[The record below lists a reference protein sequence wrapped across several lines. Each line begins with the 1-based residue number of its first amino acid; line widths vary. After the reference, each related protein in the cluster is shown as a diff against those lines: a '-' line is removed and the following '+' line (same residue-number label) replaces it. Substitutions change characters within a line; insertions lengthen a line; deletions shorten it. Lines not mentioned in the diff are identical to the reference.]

1 VDRARLIALT
11 KQYVWQPYTPMDAY
25 LASTNPIV
33 AVRAEGARF
42 WDADGR
48 SFIDGNA
55 SWWTSLLGHSHP
67 RLVAVIQEQ
76 AAVLGHVAMAGITHA
91 PAAELAQALIQVA
104 PPGLERVF
112 YSDDGSTAVEVALK
126 LALQFWYQNGRPQR
140 KRFVALSGAFHG
152 DTLGVTSIGGV
163 DVFKRPFAGLLLDC
177 VHVPVAEEQG
187 YDRAF
192 AAVAEL
198 LRAHADEVAAVIVE
212 PVVQGA
218 IGMRIYDPSY
228 LKALRALTSELDIL
242 LVLDEVFT
250 GYGRTGPMWASEHA
264 GISPDLMCVGK
275 GYSGGLL
282 PMAATLATRR
292 IFEGFLGEPERAFY
306 YGHTFCGNPLGA
318 AVAREVLKVYREER
332 VLEGIPVRAERI
344 RRAFARLGELSG
356 VARTRA
362 LGMVGALDLA
372 GKEGYLA
379 ASGHRVC
386 EAAEARGLYLRP
398 LGNTVYI
405 TPAVNIDLA
414 TLDELLGILEESV
427 RVALG

>member
-1 VDRARLIALT
+1 
-11 KQYVWQPYTPMDAY
+11 
-25 LASTNPIV
+25 
-33 AVRAEGARF
+33 
-42 WDADGR
+42 
-48 SFIDGNA
+48 
-55 SWWTSLLGHSHP
+55 
-67 RLVAVIQEQ
+67 VIQEQ

-104 PPGLERVF
+104 PSGLERVF

-152 DTLGVTSIGGV
+152 DTLGVTSLGGV

-177 VHVPVAEEQG
+177 VHVPVAEEQS
-187 YDRAF
+187 YERAF
-192 AAVAEL
+192 AAVSEL
-198 LRAHADEVAAVIVE
+198 LRAHADEIAAVIVE

-275 GYSGGLL
+275 GYSGGVL

-292 IFEGFLGEPERAFY
+292 IFEGFLGEPPRAFY

-332 VLEGIPVRAERI
+332 VLEGIPLRAERI
-344 RRAFARLGELSG
+344 RGAFERMGELPG
-356 VARTRA
+356 VARTRS
-362 LGMVGALDLA
+362 LGVVGALDLE
-372 GKEGYLA
+372 GKAGYLA
-379 ASGHRVC
+379 ASGQRVC